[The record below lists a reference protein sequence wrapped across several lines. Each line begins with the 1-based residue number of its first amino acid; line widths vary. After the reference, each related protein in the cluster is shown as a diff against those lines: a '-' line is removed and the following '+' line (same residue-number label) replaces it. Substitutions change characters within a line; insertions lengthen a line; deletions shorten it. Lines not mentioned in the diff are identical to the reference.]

1 MLRLPSMR
9 LLLVILAVVLAATGA
24 AAEPFSLAKLQAVSV
39 GIATVRVA
47 FTQEKHL
54 AILDEPLVA
63 AGLVEISRP
72 LQAVRWE
79 FTGRSLVVWNRGRLR
94 RWGADGKE
102 ESAGGKDAGVSALG
116 DQMQGLLTGDFSA
129 LGRVFSV
136 TPVADGSAR
145 LTLVP
150 LKAELTRFLTGIDLQ
165 FREDLSAPSAM
176 VITAAG
182 GDTTAYTFAT
192 PELGLAIPPERF
204 TGP

>member
-1 MLRLPSMR
+1 MLRPPRMR
-9 LLLVILAVVLAATGA
+9 PVLLLVSVVLVAA
-24 AAEPFSLAKLQAVSV
+24 AAEPFSLPRLQAVSASV
-39 GIATVRVA
+39 ATVRVA

-54 AILDEPLVA
+54 AILDEPLIAV
-63 AGLVEISRP
+63 GLVEISRP

-102 ESAGGKDAGVSALG
+102 ESVGGRDAGVSALG

-129 LGRVFSV
+129 LGRVFTV
-136 TPVADGSAR
+136 TPAADGSAH
-145 LTLVP
+145 LVLVP
-150 LKAELTRFLTGIDLQ
+150 LKPELTRFLTGIDMR
-165 FREDLSAPSAM
+165 FRDDLTAPSSM

-182 GDTTAYTFAT
+182 GDTTAYTFAA
-192 PELGLAIPPERF
+192 PELGVAIATERF